1 MWSLQ
6 ATIVAGG
13 FACLVPLCIY
23 ADPRSRLSRV
33 VCWKPAIQAGL
44 ISYAF
49 YVFHQPL
56 LFLVVRAW
64 HLDAQ
69 DFPAVAGSH
78 VIGLLVV
85 GVVVAGITA
94 LLSVA
99 SWRLFEQP
107 ILKLKA
113 RF

>member
-1 MWSLQ
+1 M
-6 ATIVAGG
+6 AVG
-13 FACLVPLCIY
+13 FVRLVPLGIH
-23 ADPRSRLSRV
+23 ADPHSRVSRV
-33 VCWKPAIQAGL
+33 VCWKPAVQASL

-56 LFLVVRAW
+56 LFLIVRAW

-78 VIGLLVV
+78 LIGLLVV
-85 GVVVAGITA
+85 GNVVGGITA
-94 LLSVA
+94 VLSVA
-99 SWRLFEQP
+99 SGRLFEPP
-107 ILKLKA
+107 ILKLES